1 MNIQDFYIGKSFD
14 AYEFFGAHKIGNKIL
29 FRVYA
34 PNAAKVSLV
43 GEFNDWQEEEME
55 QQYQSGI
62 YSITSENAR
71 VGMMYKYC
79 IHTRDGQVVYHCDPY
94 GFAMELRPNSAS
106 YIVDL
111 EEYKFSDD
119 EWMNKRDKCYNKP
132 LNIYEIHMGSWMK
145 KNDETYNNGWYRY
158 NEIADRLI
166 NYVKEN
172 GFTHIEIMPLCE
184 HPVDC
189 SWGYQNTGFFSP
201 TSRYGTNKELKELID
216 KCHKANVAVIL
227 DFVPIHF
234 AVDDYG
240 LAKFDGTELYEYP
253 HKDVGAS
260 EWGTCNFIH
269 SRGEVCS
276 FLQSAANYWLKE
288 YHFDGLRMDAI
299 SRAIY
304 WQGNP
309 ARGVNS
315 CAINFIRNMNVG
327 LHKLHPTAMIIAEDS
342 TAYPKVTA
350 PVEYNGL
357 GFDYKWDLG
366 WMNDTLEYFKIS
378 PKERPNHYYKLTF
391 SMEYF
396 YNELFLLPFSHDE
409 VVHGKATIIQK
420 MWGDYEDK
428 FKQCRALYM
437 YMYTHPGKKLNFMG
451 NEIAQFREWDEKR
464 EQDWQLI
471 KMPLHYAFN
480 KYIKRLNEVY
490 DNYEALYKNEYD
502 SSYFKWLEVNAPEK
516 SVYIYERGRSDHRI
530 IVALNFSDNE
540 YAPFT
545 FKVEEELRLRE
556 IVNSDSDIYGG
567 STWGMR
573 SDVTTTKED
582 NYLYNLSINLKPFP
596 GIIYEVVND

>member
-216 KCHKANVAVIL
+216 KCHKANVGVIL

-378 PKERPNHYYKLTF
+378 PKERPNHYYKLIF

-420 MWGDYEDK
+420 MWGDYDDK

-471 KMPLHYAFN
+471 KMPLHDAFN

-582 NYLYNLSINLKPFP
+582 NYLYNLSINLKPFS

>member
-216 KCHKANVAVIL
+216 KCHKANVGVIL

-420 MWGDYEDK
+420 MWGDYDDK

-471 KMPLHYAFN
+471 KMPLHDAFN

-567 STWGMR
+567 STLGIR

-582 NYLYNLSINLKPFP
+582 NYLYNLSINLKPFS

>member
-43 GEFNDWQEEEME
+43 GQFNDWQEEEME

-216 KCHKANVAVIL
+216 KCHKANVGVIL

-516 SVYIYERGRSDHRI
+516 SVYIYERGHSDHRI

-567 STWGMR
+567 STWGIR

-582 NYLYNLSINLKPFP
+582 NYLYNLSINLKPFS

>member
-14 AYEFFGAHKIGNKIL
+14 AYEFFGGHKIGNKIL

-216 KCHKANVAVIL
+216 KCHKANVGVIL

-582 NYLYNLSINLKPFP
+582 NYLYNLSINLKPFS

>member
-14 AYEFFGAHKIGNKIL
+14 AYEFFGAHKIGDKIL

-43 GEFNDWQEEEME
+43 GEFNDWQEEAME
-55 QQYQSGI
+55 QQHQSGI
-62 YSITSENAR
+62 YSITSEKAR

-94 GFAMELRPNSAS
+94 GFAMELRPNTAS

-111 EEYKFSDD
+111 DEYKFNDD
-119 EWMNKRDKCYNKP
+119 EWMNNRDKCYNKP
-132 LNIYEIHMGSWMK
+132 LNIYEIHMGSWMTRK
-145 KNDETYNNGWYRY
+145 DKDINNGWYRY
-158 NEIADRLI
+158 NEIADTLI

-201 TSRYGTNKELKELID
+201 ASRYGTNRDLKELID
-216 KCHKANVAVIL
+216 KCHRANVGVIL
-227 DFVPIHF
+227 DFVPVHF

-253 HKDVGAS
+253 HRDVGAS

-276 FLQSAANYWLKE
+276 FLQSSANYWLKE

-315 CAINFIRNMNVG
+315 CAINFIRNMNDG

-342 TAYPKVTA
+342 TAYPKVTV

-366 WMNDTLEYFKIS
+366 WMNDTLEYFKIP

-420 MWGDYEDK
+420 MWGDYDDK

-471 KMPLHYAFN
+471 KMPLHDAFN

-490 DNYEALYKNEYD
+490 DNYEALYENEYD

-516 SVYIYERGRSDHRI
+516 SVYIYERGRDDHRI

-567 STWGMR
+567 STWGVR

-582 NYLYNLSINLKPFP
+582 DNLYNLSINLKPFS
-596 GIIYEVVND
+596 GIIYEVVNY

>member
-216 KCHKANVAVIL
+216 KCHKANVGVIL

-582 NYLYNLSINLKPFP
+582 NYLYNLSINLKPFS
-596 GIIYEVVND
+596 GIIYEVVNG

>member
-216 KCHKANVAVIL
+216 KCHKANVGVIL

-471 KMPLHYAFN
+471 KMPLHDAFN

-567 STWGMR
+567 STWGVR

-582 NYLYNLSINLKPFP
+582 DNLYNLSINLKPFS
-596 GIIYEVVND
+596 GIIYEVVNY

>member
-132 LNIYEIHMGSWMK
+132 LNIYEINMGSWMK

-216 KCHKANVAVIL
+216 KCHKANVGVIL

-582 NYLYNLSINLKPFP
+582 NYLYNLSINLKPFS

>member
-216 KCHKANVAVIL
+216 KCHKANVGVIL

-451 NEIAQFREWDEKR
+451 NEIAQFREWDEKI

-582 NYLYNLSINLKPFP
+582 NYLYNLSINLKPFS

>member
-14 AYEFFGAHKIGNKIL
+14 AYEFFGAHKIGDKIL

-43 GEFNDWQEEEME
+43 GEFNDWQEEAME
-55 QQYQSGI
+55 QQHQSGI
-62 YSITSENAR
+62 YSITSEKAR

-94 GFAMELRPNSAS
+94 GFAMELRPNTAS

-111 EEYKFSDD
+111 DEYKFNDD
-119 EWMNKRDKCYNKP
+119 EWMNSRDKCYNKP
-132 LNIYEIHMGSWMK
+132 LNIYEIHMGSWMTR
-145 KNDETYNNGWYRY
+145 NDKDINNGWYRY
-158 NEIADRLI
+158 NEIADTLI

-201 TSRYGTNKELKELID
+201 TSRYGTNRDLKELID
-216 KCHKANVAVIL
+216 KCHKANVGVIL
-227 DFVPIHF
+227 DFVPVHF
-234 AVDDYG
+234 AVDDYA

-253 HKDVGAS
+253 HRDVGAS

-276 FLQSAANYWLKE
+276 FLQSSANYWLKE

-315 CAINFIRNMNVG
+315 CAINFIRNMNDG

-342 TAYPKVTA
+342 TAYPKVTV

-366 WMNDTLEYFKIS
+366 WMNDTLEYFKIP

-420 MWGDYEDK
+420 MWGDYDDK

-471 KMPLHYAFN
+471 KMPLHDAFN

-490 DNYEALYKNEYD
+490 NNYEALYENEYD
-502 SSYFKWLEVNAPEK
+502 SRYFKWLEVNAPEK
-516 SVYIYERGRSDHRI
+516 SVYIYERGRDDHRI

-582 NYLYNLSINLKPFP
+582 DYLYNLSINLKPFS

>member
-166 NYVKEN
+166 NYIKEN

-216 KCHKANVAVIL
+216 KCHKANVGVIL

-260 EWGTCNFIH
+260 DWGTCNFIH

-471 KMPLHYAFN
+471 KMPLHDAFN

-567 STWGMR
+567 STWGIR

-582 NYLYNLSINLKPFP
+582 NYLYNLSINLKPFS

>member
-14 AYEFFGAHKIGNKIL
+14 AYEFFGAHKIGDKVL

-43 GEFNDWQEEEME
+43 GEFNNWQEEVME
-55 QQYQSGI
+55 QQHQSGI
-62 YSITSENAR
+62 YSITSEKAR

-94 GFAMELRPNSAS
+94 GFAMELRPNTAS

-111 EEYKFSDD
+111 DEYKFNDD
-119 EWMNKRDKCYNKP
+119 EWMNNRDKCYNKP
-132 LNIYEIHMGSWMK
+132 LNIYEIHMGSWMTRK
-145 KNDETYNNGWYRY
+145 DKDINNGWYRY
-158 NEIADRLI
+158 NEIADTLI

-201 TSRYGTNKELKELID
+201 TSRYGTNRDLKELID
-216 KCHKANVAVIL
+216 KCHRANVGVIL
-227 DFVPIHF
+227 DFVPVHF

-253 HKDVGAS
+253 HRDVGAS

-276 FLQSAANYWLKE
+276 FLQSSANYWLKE

-315 CAINFIRNMNVG
+315 CAINFIRNMNDG

-366 WMNDTLEYFKIS
+366 WMNDTLEYFKIP

-420 MWGDYEDK
+420 MWGDYDDK

-471 KMPLHYAFN
+471 KMPLHDAFN

-490 DNYEALYKNEYD
+490 DNYEALYENEYD

-516 SVYIYERGRSDHRI
+516 SVYIYERGRDDHRI

-567 STWGMR
+567 STWGVR

-582 NYLYNLSINLKPFP
+582 DNLYNLSINLKPFS
-596 GIIYEVVND
+596 GIIYEVVNY

>member
-14 AYEFFGAHKIGNKIL
+14 AYEFFGAHKIGDKIL

-43 GEFNDWQEEEME
+43 GEFNDWQEEAME
-55 QQYQSGI
+55 QQHQSGI
-62 YSITSENAR
+62 YSITSEKAR

-94 GFAMELRPNSAS
+94 GFAMELRPNTAS

-111 EEYKFSDD
+111 DEYKFNDD
-119 EWMNKRDKCYNKP
+119 EWMNNRDKCYNKP
-132 LNIYEIHMGSWMK
+132 LNIYEIHMGSWMTRK
-145 KNDETYNNGWYRY
+145 DKDINNGWYRY
-158 NEIADRLI
+158 NEIADTLI

-201 TSRYGTNKELKELID
+201 TSRYGTNRDLKELID
-216 KCHKANVAVIL
+216 KCHRANVGVIL
-227 DFVPIHF
+227 DFVPVHF

-253 HKDVGAS
+253 HRDVGAS

-276 FLQSAANYWLKE
+276 FLQSSANYWLKE

-315 CAINFIRNMNVG
+315 CAINFIRNMNDG

-366 WMNDTLEYFKIS
+366 WMNDTLEYFKIP

-420 MWGDYEDK
+420 MWGDYDDK

-471 KMPLHYAFN
+471 KMPLHDAFN

-490 DNYEALYKNEYD
+490 DNYEALYENEYD
-502 SSYFKWLEVNAPEK
+502 SSYLKWLEVNAPEK
-516 SVYIYERGRSDHRI
+516 SVYIYERGRDDHRI

-567 STWGMR
+567 STWGVR

-582 NYLYNLSINLKPFP
+582 DNLYNLSINLKPFS
-596 GIIYEVVND
+596 GIIYEVVNY

>member
-14 AYEFFGAHKIGNKIL
+14 AYEFFGAHKIGDKIL

-43 GEFNDWQEEEME
+43 GEFNDWQEEAME
-55 QQYQSGI
+55 QQHQSGI
-62 YSITSENAR
+62 YSITSEKAR

-94 GFAMELRPNSAS
+94 GFAMELRPNTAS

-111 EEYKFSDD
+111 DEYKFNDD
-119 EWMNKRDKCYNKP
+119 EWMNNRDKCYNKP
-132 LNIYEIHMGSWMK
+132 LNIYEIHMGSWMTRK
-145 KNDETYNNGWYRY
+145 DKEINNGWYRY
-158 NEIADRLI
+158 NEIADTLI

-201 TSRYGTNKELKELID
+201 TSRYGTNRDLKELID
-216 KCHKANVAVIL
+216 KCHRANVGVIL
-227 DFVPIHF
+227 DFVPVHF

-253 HKDVGAS
+253 HRDVGAS

-276 FLQSAANYWLKE
+276 FLQSSANYWLKE

-315 CAINFIRNMNVG
+315 CAINFIRNMNDG

-366 WMNDTLEYFKIS
+366 WMNDTLEYFKIP

-420 MWGDYEDK
+420 MWGDYDDK

-464 EQDWQLI
+464 GQDWQLI
-471 KMPLHYAFN
+471 KMPLHDAFK

-490 DNYEALYKNEYD
+490 DNYEALYENEYD

-516 SVYIYERGRSDHRI
+516 SVYIYERGRDDHRI

-567 STWGMR
+567 STWGVR

-582 NYLYNLSINLKPFP
+582 DNLYNLSINFKPFS
-596 GIIYEVVND
+596 GIIYEVVNY

>member
-14 AYEFFGAHKIGNKIL
+14 AYEFFGAHKIGDKIL

-43 GEFNDWQEEEME
+43 GEFNDWQEEAME
-55 QQYQSGI
+55 QQHQSGI
-62 YSITSENAR
+62 YSITSEKAR

-94 GFAMELRPNSAS
+94 GFAMELRPNTAS

-111 EEYKFSDD
+111 DEYKFNDD
-119 EWMNKRDKCYNKP
+119 EWMNNRDKCYNKP
-132 LNIYEIHMGSWMK
+132 LNIYEIHMGSWMTRK
-145 KNDETYNNGWYRY
+145 DKDINNGWYRY
-158 NEIADRLI
+158 NEIADTLI

-201 TSRYGTNKELKELID
+201 TSRYGTNRDLKELID
-216 KCHKANVAVIL
+216 KCHRANVGVIL
-227 DFVPIHF
+227 DFVPVHF

-253 HKDVGAS
+253 HRDVGAS

-276 FLQSAANYWLKE
+276 FLQSSANYWLKE

-366 WMNDTLEYFKIS
+366 WMNDTLEYFKIP

-420 MWGDYEDK
+420 MWGDYDDK

-471 KMPLHYAFN
+471 KMPLHDAFN

-490 DNYEALYKNEYD
+490 DNYEALYENEYD

-516 SVYIYERGRSDHRI
+516 SVYIYERGRDDHKI

-567 STWGMR
+567 STWGVR

-582 NYLYNLSINLKPFP
+582 DNLYNLSINLKPFS
-596 GIIYEVVND
+596 GIIYEVVNY

>member
-62 YSITSENAR
+62 YSITSENAC

-79 IHTRDGQVVYHCDPY
+79 IHTRNGQVVYHCDPY

-216 KCHKANVAVIL
+216 KCHKANVGVIL

-309 ARGVNS
+309 TRGVNS

-471 KMPLHYAFN
+471 KIPLHDAFN

-567 STWGMR
+567 STWGIR

-582 NYLYNLSINLKPFP
+582 NYLYNLSINLKPFS

>member
-216 KCHKANVAVIL
+216 KCHKANVGVVL

-582 NYLYNLSINLKPFP
+582 NYLYNLSINLKPFS

>member
-14 AYEFFGAHKIGNKIL
+14 AYEFFGAHKIGDKIL

-71 VGMMYKYC
+71 VSMMYKYC

-172 GFTHIEIMPLCE
+172 AFTHIEIMPLCE

-216 KCHKANVAVIL
+216 KCHKANVGVIL

-567 STWGMR
+567 STWGIR

-582 NYLYNLSINLKPFP
+582 NYLYNLSINLKPFS

>member
-119 EWMNKRDKCYNKP
+119 EWMNKRDKCYNNP

-216 KCHKANVAVIL
+216 KCHKANVGVIL

-567 STWGMR
+567 STWGIR

-582 NYLYNLSINLKPFP
+582 NYLYNLSINLKPFS

>member
-14 AYEFFGAHKIGNKIL
+14 AYEFFGAHKIGDKIL

-43 GEFNDWQEEEME
+43 GEFNDWQEEAME
-55 QQYQSGI
+55 QQHQSGI
-62 YSITSENAR
+62 YSITSEKAR

-94 GFAMELRPNSAS
+94 GFAMELRPNTAS

-111 EEYKFSDD
+111 DEYKFNDD
-119 EWMNKRDKCYNKP
+119 EWMNNRDKCYNKP
-132 LNIYEIHMGSWMK
+132 LNIYEIHMGSWMTRK
-145 KNDETYNNGWYRY
+145 DKDINNGWYRY
-158 NEIADRLI
+158 NEIADTLI

-201 TSRYGTNKELKELID
+201 TSRYGTNRDLKELID
-216 KCHKANVAVIL
+216 KCHRANVGVIL
-227 DFVPIHF
+227 DFVPVHF

-253 HKDVGAS
+253 HRDVGAS

-276 FLQSAANYWLKE
+276 FLQSSANYWLKE

-315 CAINFIRNMNVG
+315 CAINFIRNMNDG

-366 WMNDTLEYFKIS
+366 WMNDTLEYFKIP

-420 MWGDYEDK
+420 MWGDYDDT

-471 KMPLHYAFN
+471 KMPLHDAFN

-490 DNYEALYKNEYD
+490 DNYEALYENEYD

-516 SVYIYERGRSDHRI
+516 SVYIYERGRDDHRI

-567 STWGMR
+567 STWGVR

-582 NYLYNLSINLKPFP
+582 DNLYNLSINLKPFS
-596 GIIYEVVND
+596 GIIYEVVNY

>member
-14 AYEFFGAHKIGNKIL
+14 AYEFFGAHKIGDKIL

-43 GEFNDWQEEEME
+43 GEFNDWQEEAME
-55 QQYQSGI
+55 QQHQSGI
-62 YSITSENAR
+62 YSITSEKAR

-94 GFAMELRPNSAS
+94 GFAMELRPNTAS

-111 EEYKFSDD
+111 DEYKFNDD
-119 EWMNKRDKCYNKP
+119 EWMNNRDKCYNKP
-132 LNIYEIHMGSWMK
+132 LNIYEIHMGSWMTRK
-145 KNDETYNNGWYRY
+145 DKDINNGWYRY
-158 NEIADRLI
+158 NEIADTLI

-201 TSRYGTNKELKELID
+201 TSRYGTNRDLKELID
-216 KCHKANVAVIL
+216 KCHRANVGVIL
-227 DFVPIHF
+227 DFVPVHF

-253 HKDVGAS
+253 HRDVGAS

-276 FLQSAANYWLKE
+276 FLQSSANYWLKE

-315 CAINFIRNMNVG
+315 CAINFIRNMNDG

-366 WMNDTLEYFKIS
+366 WMNDTLEYFKIP

-420 MWGDYEDK
+420 MWGDYDDK

-471 KMPLHYAFN
+471 KMPLHDAFN

-490 DNYEALYKNEYD
+490 DNYEALYENEYD

-516 SVYIYERGRSDHRI
+516 SVYIYERGHDDHRI

-567 STWGMR
+567 STWGVR

-582 NYLYNLSINLKPFP
+582 DNLYNLSINLKPFS
-596 GIIYEVVND
+596 GIIYEVVNY

>member
-216 KCHKANVAVIL
+216 KCHKANVGVIL

-366 WMNDTLEYFKIS
+366 WMNDTLEYFKIP

-582 NYLYNLSINLKPFP
+582 NYLYNLSINLKPFS

>member
-216 KCHKANVAVIL
+216 KCHKANVGVIL

-516 SVYIYERGRSDHRI
+516 SVYIYERGCSDHRI

-567 STWGMR
+567 STWGIR

-582 NYLYNLSINLKPFP
+582 NYLYNLSINLKPFS

>member
-14 AYEFFGAHKIGNKIL
+14 AYEFFGAHKIGDKIL

-43 GEFNDWQEEEME
+43 GEFNDWQEEAME
-55 QQYQSGI
+55 QQHQSGI
-62 YSITSENAR
+62 YSITSEKAR

-94 GFAMELRPNSAS
+94 GFAMELRPNTAS

-111 EEYKFSDD
+111 DEYKFNDD
-119 EWMNKRDKCYNKP
+119 EWMNNRDKCYNKP
-132 LNIYEIHMGSWMK
+132 LNIYEIHMGSWMTRRDK
-145 KNDETYNNGWYRY
+145 DINNGWYRY
-158 NEIADRLI
+158 NEIADTLI

-201 TSRYGTNKELKELID
+201 SSRYGTNRDLKELID
-216 KCHKANVAVIL
+216 KCHRANVGVIL
-227 DFVPIHF
+227 DFVPVHF

-253 HKDVGAS
+253 HRDVGAS

-276 FLQSAANYWLKE
+276 FLQSSANYWLKE

-315 CAINFIRNMNVG
+315 CAINFIRNMNDG

-366 WMNDTLEYFKIS
+366 WMNDTLEYFKIP

-420 MWGDYEDK
+420 MWGDYDDK

-471 KMPLHYAFN
+471 KMPLHDAFN

-490 DNYEALYKNEYD
+490 DNYEALYENEYD

-516 SVYIYERGRSDHRI
+516 SVYIYERGRDDHRI

-567 STWGMR
+567 STWGVR

-582 NYLYNLSINLKPFP
+582 DNLYNLSINLKPFS
-596 GIIYEVVND
+596 GIIYEVVNY

>member
-216 KCHKANVAVIL
+216 KCHKANVGVIL

-366 WMNDTLEYFKIS
+366 WMNDTLDYFKIS

-545 FKVEEELRLRE
+545 FKVEEVLRLRE

-582 NYLYNLSINLKPFP
+582 NYLYNLSINLKPFS

>member
-216 KCHKANVAVIL
+216 KCHKANVGVIL

-471 KMPLHYAFN
+471 KMPLHDAFN

-530 IVALNFSDNE
+530 VVALNFSDNE

-567 STWGMR
+567 STWGVR

-582 NYLYNLSINLKPFP
+582 DNLYNLSINLKPFS
-596 GIIYEVVND
+596 GIIYEVVNY

>member
-14 AYEFFGAHKIGNKIL
+14 AYEFFGAHKIGDKIL

-43 GEFNDWQEEEME
+43 GEFNDWQEEAME
-55 QQYQSGI
+55 QQHQSGI
-62 YSITSENAR
+62 YSITSEKAR

-94 GFAMELRPNSAS
+94 GFAMELRPNTAS

-111 EEYKFSDD
+111 DEYKFNDD
-119 EWMNKRDKCYNKP
+119 EWMNNRDKCYNKP
-132 LNIYEIHMGSWMK
+132 LNIYEIHMGSWMTRK
-145 KNDETYNNGWYRY
+145 DKDINNGWYRY
-158 NEIADRLI
+158 NEIADTLI

-201 TSRYGTNKELKELID
+201 TSRYGTNRDLKELID
-216 KCHKANVAVIL
+216 KCHRANVGVIL
-227 DFVPIHF
+227 DFVPVHF

-253 HKDVGAS
+253 HRDVGAS

-276 FLQSAANYWLKE
+276 FLQSSANYWLKE

-582 NYLYNLSINLKPFP
+582 NYLYNLSINLKPFS

>member
-14 AYEFFGAHKIGNKIL
+14 AYEFFGAHKIGDKIL

-43 GEFNDWQEEEME
+43 GEFNDWQEEAME
-55 QQYQSGI
+55 QQHQSGI
-62 YSITSENAR
+62 YSITSEKAR

-94 GFAMELRPNSAS
+94 GFAMELRPNTAS

-111 EEYKFSDD
+111 DEYKFNDD
-119 EWMNKRDKCYNKP
+119 EWMNNRDKCYNKP
-132 LNIYEIHMGSWMK
+132 LNIYEIHMGSWMTRK
-145 KNDETYNNGWYRY
+145 DKDINNGWYRY
-158 NEIADRLI
+158 NEIADTLI

-201 TSRYGTNKELKELID
+201 TSRYGTNRDLKELID
-216 KCHKANVAVIL
+216 KCHRANVGVIL

-253 HKDVGAS
+253 HRDVGAS

-276 FLQSAANYWLKE
+276 FLQSSANYWLKE

-315 CAINFIRNMNVG
+315 CAINFIRNMNDG

-366 WMNDTLEYFKIS
+366 WMNDTLEYFKIP

-420 MWGDYEDK
+420 MWGYYDDK

-471 KMPLHYAFN
+471 KMPLHDAFN

-490 DNYEALYKNEYD
+490 DNYEALYENEYD

-516 SVYIYERGRSDHRI
+516 SVYIYERGRDDHRI

-567 STWGMR
+567 STWGVR

-582 NYLYNLSINLKPFP
+582 DNLYNLSINLKPFS
-596 GIIYEVVND
+596 GIIYEVVNY

>member
-14 AYEFFGAHKIGNKIL
+14 AYEFFGAHKIGDKIL

-43 GEFNDWQEEEME
+43 GEFNDWQEEAME
-55 QQYQSGI
+55 QQHQSGI
-62 YSITSENAR
+62 YSITSEKAR

-94 GFAMELRPNSAS
+94 GFAMELRPNTAS

-111 EEYKFSDD
+111 DEYKFNDD
-119 EWMNKRDKCYNKP
+119 EWMNNRDKCYNKP
-132 LNIYEIHMGSWMK
+132 LNIYEIHMGSWMTRK
-145 KNDETYNNGWYRY
+145 DKDINNGWYRY
-158 NEIADRLI
+158 NKIADTLI

-201 TSRYGTNKELKELID
+201 TSRYGTNRDLKELID
-216 KCHKANVAVIL
+216 KCHRANVGVIL
-227 DFVPIHF
+227 DFVPVHF

-253 HKDVGAS
+253 HRDVGAS

-276 FLQSAANYWLKE
+276 FLQSSANYWLKE

-315 CAINFIRNMNVG
+315 CAINFIRNMNDG

-366 WMNDTLEYFKIS
+366 WMNDTLEYFKIP

-420 MWGDYEDK
+420 MWGDYDDK

-471 KMPLHYAFN
+471 KMPLHDAFN

-490 DNYEALYKNEYD
+490 DNYEALYENEYD

-516 SVYIYERGRSDHRI
+516 SVYIYERGRDDHRI

-567 STWGMR
+567 STWGVR

-582 NYLYNLSINLKPFP
+582 DNLYNLSINLKPFS
-596 GIIYEVVND
+596 GIIYEVVNY

>member
-216 KCHKANVAVIL
+216 KCHKANVGVIL

-464 EQDWQLI
+464 EQDCQLI

-582 NYLYNLSINLKPFP
+582 NYLYNLSINLKPFS

>member
-119 EWMNKRDKCYNKP
+119 EWMNNRDKCYNKP
-132 LNIYEIHMGSWMK
+132 LNIYEIHMGSWMTRK
-145 KNDETYNNGWYRY
+145 DKDINNGWYRY

-216 KCHKANVAVIL
+216 KCHKANVGVIL

-378 PKERPNHYYKLTF
+378 PKERTNHYYKLTF

-567 STWGMR
+567 STWGIR

-582 NYLYNLSINLKPFP
+582 NYLYNLSINLKPFS

>member
-158 NEIADRLI
+158 NEIDDRLI
-166 NYVKEN
+166 NYIKEN

-216 KCHKANVAVIL
+216 KCHKANVGVIL

-471 KMPLHYAFN
+471 KMPLHDAFN

-567 STWGMR
+567 STWGIR

-582 NYLYNLSINLKPFP
+582 NYLYNLSINLKPFS

>member
-216 KCHKANVAVIL
+216 KCHKANVGVIL

-327 LHKLHPTAMIIAEDS
+327 LHKLHPTAIIIAEDS

-471 KMPLHYAFN
+471 KIPLHDAFN

-556 IVNSDSDIYGG
+556 IVNSDSGIYGG
-567 STWGMR
+567 STWGIR

-582 NYLYNLSINLKPFP
+582 NYLYNLSINLKPFS

>member
-14 AYEFFGAHKIGNKIL
+14 AYEFFGAHKIGDKIL

-43 GEFNDWQEEEME
+43 GEFNDWQEEAME
-55 QQYQSGI
+55 QQHQSGI
-62 YSITSENAR
+62 YSITSEKAR

-94 GFAMELRPNSAS
+94 GFAMELRPNTAS

-111 EEYKFSDD
+111 DEYKFNDD
-119 EWMNKRDKCYNKP
+119 EWMNNRDKCYNKP
-132 LNIYEIHMGSWMK
+132 LNIYEIHMGSWMTRK
-145 KNDETYNNGWYRY
+145 DKDINNGWYRY
-158 NEIADRLI
+158 NEIADTLI

-201 TSRYGTNKELKELID
+201 TSRYGTNRDLKELID
-216 KCHKANVAVIL
+216 KCHRANVGVIL
-227 DFVPIHF
+227 DFVPVHF

-253 HKDVGAS
+253 HRDVGAS

-276 FLQSAANYWLKE
+276 FLQSSANYWLKE

-315 CAINFIRNMNVG
+315 CAINFIRNMNDG

-366 WMNDTLEYFKIS
+366 WMNDTLEYFKIP

-420 MWGDYEDK
+420 MWGDYDDK

-471 KMPLHYAFN
+471 KMPLHDAFN

-516 SVYIYERGRSDHRI
+516 SVYIYERGRDDHRI

-567 STWGMR
+567 STWGVR

-582 NYLYNLSINLKPFP
+582 TYVYNLSINLKPFS

>member
-1 MNIQDFYIGKSFD
+1 
-14 AYEFFGAHKIGNKIL
+14 
-29 FRVYA
+29 
-34 PNAAKVSLV
+34 
-43 GEFNDWQEEEME
+43 
-55 QQYQSGI
+55 
-62 YSITSENAR
+62 
-71 VGMMYKYC
+71 MYKYC

-216 KCHKANVAVIL
+216 KCHKANVGVIL

-582 NYLYNLSINLKPFP
+582 NYLYNLSINLKPFS

>member
-216 KCHKANVAVIL
+216 KCHKANVGVIL

-540 YAPFT
+540 YAPIT

-582 NYLYNLSINLKPFP
+582 NYLYNLSINLKPFS

>member
-216 KCHKANVAVIL
+216 KCHKANVGVIL

-516 SVYIYERGRSDHRI
+516 SVYIYERGRSYHRI

-582 NYLYNLSINLKPFP
+582 NYLYNLSINLKPFS

>member
-14 AYEFFGAHKIGNKIL
+14 AYEFFGAHKIGDKIL

-43 GEFNDWQEEEME
+43 GEFNDWQEEAME
-55 QQYQSGI
+55 QQHQSGI
-62 YSITSENAR
+62 YSITSEKAR

-94 GFAMELRPNSAS
+94 GFAMELRPNTAS

-111 EEYKFSDD
+111 DEYKFDDD
-119 EWMNKRDKCYNKP
+119 EWMNSRDKCYNKP
-132 LNIYEIHMGSWMK
+132 LNIYEIHMGSWMTR
-145 KNDETYNNGWYRY
+145 NDKDINNGWYRY
-158 NEIADRLI
+158 NEIADTLI

-201 TSRYGTNKELKELID
+201 TSRYGTNRDLKELID
-216 KCHKANVAVIL
+216 KCHKANVGVIL
-227 DFVPIHF
+227 DFVPVHF

-253 HKDVGAS
+253 HRDVGAS

-276 FLQSAANYWLKE
+276 FLQSSANYWLKE

-315 CAINFIRNMNVG
+315 CAINFIRNMNDG

-342 TAYPKVTA
+342 TAYPKVTV

-366 WMNDTLEYFKIS
+366 WMNDTLEYFKIP

-420 MWGDYEDK
+420 MWGDYDDK

-471 KMPLHYAFN
+471 KMPLHDAFN

-490 DNYEALYKNEYD
+490 DNYEALYENEYD

-516 SVYIYERGRSDHRI
+516 SVYIYERGRDDHRI

-582 NYLYNLSINLKPFP
+582 DYLYNLSINLKPFS